1 MDGNQMRAIR
11 EARGLNQPD
20 FAAWLNGLLTRR
32 YDGAKISRWETERE
46 KIPREI
52 EGTLLIAS
60 LGGRKD
66 VGTSGKPLVV
76 STTLTKGGSAKTE
89 SAVCIAYILARA
101 GYRTLLVDAD
111 SQANASVHVGLDKE
125 RLVALTKAQ
134 RTLADVILDRTP
146 AADAI
151 VPVEQVANLDI
162 LPSSIALARAESELN
177 GQQFGRLAR
186 LSEVIRSVAGRYAF
200 VIIDCAP
207 AIGTVTLNA
216 LAAADYVLMPCQTES
231 FAVMAVED
239 LVQET
244 INALRKR
251 ENPRLKI
258 LGILPTLYNARQIQ
272 DRASLDEIRDLWG
285 QLFKVYEPVPRSA
298 VYAQASAAQIITL
311 AADPGAPGMESY
323 IEIAKDLIGAAER
336 METADAA

>member
-1 MDGNQMRAIR
+1 MIGSEMRAIR
-11 EARGLNQPD
+11 ERRGLTQPD
-20 FAAWLNGLLTRR
+20 FAAWLNDTLNRR

-60 LGGRKD
+60 LGGRELR
-66 VGTSGKPLVV
+66 GGGRPLVL

-89 SAVCIAYILARA
+89 SAVNIAYILARA

-125 RLVALTKAQ
+125 RLVALTKA
-134 RTLADVILDRTP
+134 RLTLADVILDRAT

-151 VPVEQVANLDI
+151 VAVEQAPNLDL

-177 GQQFGRLAR
+177 GQPFGRLAR
-186 LSEVIRSVAGRYAF
+186 LSEVIRSVGDRYDF

-216 LAAADYVLMPCQTES
+216 LVAADCVLMPCQTES

-244 INALRKR
+244 IGALTKR
-251 ENPRLKI
+251 ENPRLKV
-258 LGILPTLYNARQIQ
+258 LGILPTLYNARQTQ
-272 DRASLDEIRDLWG
+272 DRASLDEIHALWG
-285 QLFKVYEPVPRSA
+285 PRFKVYDPVPRSA
-298 VYAQASAAQIITL
+298 VYAQASAAQTITL
-311 AADPGAPGMESY
+311 AADPGAPGVESY
-323 IEIAKDLIGAAER
+323 VAIARDLIDAAER
-336 METADAA
+336 MEAADAA